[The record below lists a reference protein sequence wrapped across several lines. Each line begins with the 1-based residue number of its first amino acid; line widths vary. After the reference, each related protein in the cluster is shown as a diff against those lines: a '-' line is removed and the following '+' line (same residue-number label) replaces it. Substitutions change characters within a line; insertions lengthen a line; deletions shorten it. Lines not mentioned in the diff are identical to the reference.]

1 MANSEPTPKCPFCS
15 FNVIG
20 GEYELLL
27 HIETRHPEG
36 QSPFAIAEE
45 PVPCPQDGCGEMVP
59 QDELAYH
66 LELHDLEAKDDV
78 TDDASA
84 QPSASLAAAIKEP
97 DKVAR
102 DSTHKRQREKQNS
115 TIQAWK
121 ALFGGPKSRHSHDS
135 SHRTRHKAKKLP
147 TTEPLLGDQISG
159 GDAQSAQQ
167 GQRSARLGKSELGRF
182 AHEHQM
188 PPWLVDLLQQEG
200 QVINDGVMPVLGQL
214 LEQSPSTQYA
224 YLCHPRV
231 QHVSKLRREGGFCG
245 YRNIQMLISH
255 IISARSTGAELFG
268 PTFPTIF
275 EIQDLIENAWD
286 NGFNA
291 QGRVETGGVKGT
303 RKYIGTPEAQA
314 VFCSLSIP
322 CSVQAFKDKERG
334 KAKTPLLEGIEQYFQ
349 GGVEDVEARIHLTG
363 LPPIYLQHPGH
374 SLTIVGIER
383 QMDGEL
389 NLLVFDPSFH
399 DSTKIR
405 HLVGKAFRHKLL
417 TVDQALQPYRRDA
430 QYLRKYNEFE
440 VL

>member
-1 MANSEPTPKCPFCS
+1 MTNSEPTPKCPFCS
-15 FNVIG
+15 RK
-20 GEYELLL
+20 

-36 QSPFAIAEE
+36 QSPFAVAEE
-45 PVPCPQDGCGEMVP
+45 PVPCPQDGCGEMLP

-66 LELHDLEAKDDV
+66 LELHDLEARDDV
-78 TDDASA
+78 ADDALA
-84 QPSASLAAAIKEP
+84 QPSASPAAAIKEP
-97 DKVAR
+97 DKAAR

-121 ALFGGPKSRHSHDS
+121 ALFGSPKSRHSYES
-135 SHRTRHKAKKLP
+135 SPRTRHKAKKLP
-147 TTEPLLGDQISG
+147 TTEPLLSDQISG
-159 GDAQSAQQ
+159 GNAQSAQQ

-200 QVINDGVMPVLGQL
+200 QVINDG
-214 LEQSPSTQYA
+214 
-224 YLCHPRV
+224 
-231 QHVSKLRREGGFCG
+231 GFCG
-245 YRNIQMLISH
+245 YRNIQMLVSH
-255 IISARSTGAELFG
+255 IIGARSTGAELFG

-334 KAKTPLLEGIEQYFQ
+334 KAKTLLLEGIEQYFQ
-349 GGVEDVEARIHLTG
+349 VGVEDVEARIHLTG

-405 HLVGKAFRHKLL
+405 HLVGKAFRHKLS